1 MVVMLVIGFVMVA
14 LSIWFTY
21 KELQPF
27 LQAVREETRV
37 TSGAISSITLTFRL
51 IRHLPKLIPSVFDL
65 LCVVFLSTY
74 LGFGGGLMGGVTG
87 LFASNCI
94 SFIIFYHTH
103 LKKRPR
109 RGGVSCTYST
119 ST

>member
-21 KELQPF
+21 SELQPF
-27 LQAVREETRV
+27 LRAVRYETDHTNGV
-37 TSGAISSITLTFRL
+37 SGTVTLTFRL
-51 IRHLPKLIPSVFDL
+51 LKHLPKLVPSVFDL

-94 SFIIFYHTH
+94 SFIIYYHTH
-103 LKKRPR
+103 IKRR
-109 RGGVSCTYST
+109 NSDRGGDPCYS
-119 ST
+119 STR

>member
-1 MVVMLVIGFVMVA
+1 MVVMLVIGFTMVA

-21 KELQPF
+21 MELQPF
-27 LQAVREETRV
+27 LRAIRYETDNTRGV
-37 TSGAISSITLTFRL
+37 SGTVTLTFRL
-51 IRHLPKLIPSVFDL
+51 LKHLPKLIPSVFDL

-74 LGFGGGLMGGVTG
+74 LGFGGGLLGGVTG

-103 LKKRPR
+103 IKHRNRDKG
-109 RGGVSCTYST
+109 GGVCYS
-119 ST
+119 SIR

>member
-1 MVVMLVIGFVMVA
+1 MIVLMLIGFAMVG

-21 KELQPF
+21 MELQPF
-27 LQAVREETRV
+27 LSAVKSETDNTRGIGG
-37 TSGAISSITLTFRL
+37 TLTLTFRL
-51 IRHLPKLIPSVFDL
+51 LKHLPKLIPPVFDL

-87 LFASNCI
+87 LFASNVI

-103 LKKRPR
+103 LKHKKD
-109 RGGVSCTYST
+109 GEICTDF
-119 ST
+119 